1 MRRLFLVIPVVLG
14 MYGVVFAQ
22 GALSDPQTL
31 QAILTE
37 VHALR
42 QDLRVSLARVQ
53 SVQILLSRL
62 QMQQGA
68 VARASEHLEDAR
80 SKLAEIQVRQREVAS
95 ELKRTE
101 DAMGAEENLQQQR
114 VFQERINRVKSDLE
128 VTGDTEQQ
136 RQATE
141 IQAEQ
146 QLRAEQDKLSA
157 LETQLDELIRSMGNT
172 VDQSG
177 RNRP

>member
-1 MRRLFLVIPVVLG
+1 MRRLFLLIPVVFAMCG
-14 MYGVVFAQ
+14 PAFAQ
-22 GALSDPQTL
+22 GASSDPQTL
-31 QAILTE
+31 QGILTE
-37 VHALR
+37 VRALR
-42 QDLRVSLARVQ
+42 QDLRVSLARIQ

-62 QMQQGA
+62 QVQQGA

-80 SKLAEIQVRQREVAS
+80 SKLSEIQVRQREVAA
-95 ELKRTE
+95 EAKRLE
-101 DAMGAEENLQQQR
+101 DALGAEENLQQQKAL
-114 VFQERINRVKSDLE
+114 QDRINHVKSDLE

-136 RQATE
+136 RQAAE

-146 QLRAEQDKLSA
+146 QLRAEQDKLTA
-157 LETQLDELIRSMGNT
+157 LETQLDERTRSMGNS

>member
-1 MRRLFLVIPVVLG
+1 MRRLFLLITVVLG
-14 MYGVVFAQ
+14 MCGVAFAQ
-22 GALSDPQTL
+22 GASSDPQTL
-31 QAILTE
+31 QALLTE
-37 VHALR
+37 VRALR
-42 QDLRVSLARVQ
+42 QDLRASLARVQ

-68 VARASEHLEDAR
+68 VARASEHLEEAR

-95 ELKRTE
+95 ELKRLE
-101 DAMGAEENLQQQR
+101 DALGAEGNLQQQK
-114 VFQERINRVKSDLE
+114 VLQERINRVKSDLE
-128 VTGDTEQQ
+128 ATGDTEQQ

-157 LETQLDELIRSMGNT
+157 LETQLDELIRRMGNT
-172 VDQSG
+172 VDQSD
-177 RNRP
+177 RNGP